1 MICLK
6 HNYACLATVICSKA
20 IDYKF
25 NMNLAQVLM
34 FTAIL
39 RQITKRTVDVVNLTY
54 DRVNGKRIS
63 KQT

>member
-39 RQITKRTVDVVNLTY
+39 RQITKRTVDVVNFTY
-54 DRVNGKRIS
+54 DK
-63 KQT
+63 